1 MIDRELT
8 DELKDV
14 LVECFDDTAKFAK
27 YFFPDRFSA
36 PFSNLHN
43 EIFKLIDGRDKRV
56 VIAAPRGLGK
66 TSIVG
71 LALAAKA
78 ILFRQAHFIVYVS
91 NSATSAEAQ
100 TENLKR
106 ELLSNKMIR
115 RVFGDIRIT
124 PNEDLDEQF
133 SRKAWVAYGDCMILP
148 RGSGQQVRG
157 SLFKNYRPD
166 LIIIDDLEDTE
177 TIENEIIRKSRKEWF
192 FGDLLKCV
200 STTSIDWRIVYIDTL
215 KHQDALLQELLD
227 LKAWGSTRLS
237 ICDDNYKSLAPS
249 FVSDEQIA
257 EEVEDHRSS
266 GTLDVFYRERR
277 NIAISTEDA
286 SFRADYFK
294 YYEESDNWFRD
305 VKLENVVLIDPAKT
319 AKLSSADSAIVGWGF
334 DPVGGRLFVRDI
346 VAGKLHPEQLYDEA
360 LKMAVRLNARV
371 VGIEVTSLNEFVTY
385 PFRTA
390 MLQRGANFE
399 LIELK
404 ARGGSGQYAQG
415 GRGKEGR
422 IAALVPFYRQGQ
434 VYHNK
439 ACCGM
444 LETQLLGFPRSKRW
458 DVMDAAAYIVEILD
472 MGLRYFDRPED
483 VSPNGEPWK
492 DNEHEYVDMYGD
504 ERLEP
509 LGSWQTM

>member
-1 MIDRELT
+1 MIDQEFEEILA
-8 DELKDV
+8 
-14 LVECFDDTAKFAK
+14 ECLNDTAKFAK
-27 YFFPDRFSA
+27 HFFPDRFYA
-36 PFSNLHN
+36 DFSSLHR
-43 EIFKLIDGRDKRV
+43 EIFKLIDSSEKRV

-71 LALAAKA
+71 LAMAAKA

-115 RVFGDIRIT
+115 RLFGDIRIT
-124 PNEDLDEQF
+124 PSDDLDEQF
-133 SRKAWVAYGDCMILP
+133 SRKAWVAYGDCMVLP

-166 LIIIDDLEDTE
+166 LIIVDDLEDTE
-177 TIENEIIRKSRKEWF
+177 TIENELIRKSRKEWF
-192 FGDLLKCV
+192 FGDLMKCV
-200 STTSIDWRIVYIDTL
+200 STTRPAWRIVYIDTL

-227 LKAWGSTRLS
+227 LKTWASTRLS
-237 ICDDNYKSLAPS
+237 ICDDNYKSLAPE
-249 FVSDEQIA
+249 FVTDEQIH
-257 EEVEDHRSS
+257 EEVEDHRNS

-286 SFRADYFK
+286 SFRAEYFK
-294 YYEESDNWFRD
+294 YYEESDTWFRQLS
-305 VKLENVVLIDPAKT
+305 LENMVLIDPAKT

-334 DPVGGRLFVRDI
+334 DPIGNRLFVRDI

-360 LKMAVRLNARV
+360 LKMATRLNARV
-371 VGIEVTSLNEFVTY
+371 IGIEVTSLNEFVTY

-390 MLQRGANFE
+390 MLQRGQNFE

-404 ARGGSGQYAQG
+404 ARGGSGAYAQG

-422 IAALVPFYRQGQ
+422 VAALVPFYRQGC
-434 VYHNK
+434 VYHNRT
-439 ACCGM
+439 CCGQ

-458 DVMDAAAYIVEILD
+458 DVMDAAAYVVEILD
-472 MGLRYFDRPED
+472 MGLRYFQPATETDEFGKPRIGNEWEYAGMYERD
-483 VSPNGEPWK
+483 DFEPIQ
-492 DNEHEYVDMYGD
+492 N
-504 ERLEP
+504 
-509 LGSWQTM
+509 WQTL